1 MASHGRPVRRDDIE
15 LTRQSPLLITISLSV
30 GLMFGQLAIMAVPA
44 LSEELAVLW
53 QMDAAEI
60 GWLGDI

>member
-1 MASHGRPVRRDDIE
+1 M
-15 LTRQSPLLITISLSV
+15 TRQSPLLITISLSV

-44 LSEELAVLW
+44 LSVELAVLW
-53 QMDAAEI
+53 QMDAAKI